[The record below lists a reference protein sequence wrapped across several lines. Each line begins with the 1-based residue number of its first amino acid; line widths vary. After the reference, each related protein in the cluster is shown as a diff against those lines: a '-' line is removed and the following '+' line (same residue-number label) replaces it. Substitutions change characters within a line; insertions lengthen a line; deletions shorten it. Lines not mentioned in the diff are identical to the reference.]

1 MKPIKWTS
9 AVVFILAALSG
20 CIRDVE
26 LDLSNKNRE
35 YVLNCILNTQK
46 DTITA
51 ALTKTENITSNSKSF
66 EVVKDAEITLFENGN
81 SVGTFSFSDSGTY
94 FLPYNPK
101 PGTTYRLEANTGNEK
116 IWGETTVPETV
127 EASIEKLASS
137 MEGYQVSFK
146 DNRDED
152 NFYWITATGYERML
166 DTTQKDT
173 TVFYLQKNIAGIIFS
188 SFEYADDFNRYIGEH
203 GDYKFEYDY
212 YIRFS
217 DSQLPDSIIRVKF
230 RPMVGSSPEFFF
242 LSTDYHLDKY
252 MKSSLLLERMD
263 LYAEDMPVIYS
274 PQPVYSNIHGGTG
287 ILGSFN
293 SVSKEF
299 SGD

>member
-1 MKPIKWTS
+1 MKPFNWTF
-9 AVVFILAALSG
+9 ALIFFLAALSG

-26 LDLSNKNRE
+26 LDLKNTKQKF
-35 YVLNCILNTQK
+35 VLNCILNTQK

-51 ALTKTENITSNSKSF
+51 ALTKTANMTSDSKSF
-66 EVVKDAEITLFENGN
+66 EAVKDAEIVLFENNN
-81 SVGTFSFSDSGTY
+81 SVGSFSFSDSGTY
-94 FLPYNPK
+94 FLPYKPK
-101 PGTTYRLEANTGNEK
+101 PETKYRLEANIGNNK
-116 IWGETTVPETV
+116 IWGETTVPKTV

-137 MEGYQVSFK
+137 TDGYQVSFK
-146 DNRDED
+146 DNRDEN
-152 NFYWITATGYERML
+152 NFYWVSAVGYEQML

-173 TVFYLQKNIAGIIFS
+173 TVFYTQKNIAGIIFS

-217 DSQLPDSIIRVKF
+217 DSQLPDGVIRVKF
-230 RPMVGSSPEFFF
+230 RPLVGFSPEVFF

-252 MKSSLLLERMD
+252 MKSSLLTERMEI
-263 LYAEDMPVIYS
+263 YAEDMPIIYT
-274 PQPVYSNIHGGTG
+274 PFPIYSNIHGGTG
-287 ILGSFN
+287 IFGSFA

-299 SGD
+299 SRD

>member
-1 MKPIKWTS
+1 MKQFHRTFALI
-9 AVVFILAALSG
+9 FFLAALSG

-26 LDLSNKNRE
+26 LDLNNKNRE

-51 ALTKTENITSNSKSF
+51 ALTITENITSDSKSF
-66 EVVKDAEITLFENGN
+66 EVVKDAEIVLFENGN
-81 SVGTFSFSDSGTY
+81 SVGSFSFSDSGTY

-101 PGTTYRLEANTGNEK
+101 PGTTYRLEANTGNNK
-116 IWGETTVPETV
+116 IWGETTVPKTV

-137 MEGYQVSFK
+137 MEDYQVSFK
-146 DNRDED
+146 DNSDED
-152 NFYWITATGYERML
+152 NFYWISATGYEGAS
-166 DTTQKDT
+166 DNQ
-173 TVFYLQKNIAGIIFS
+173 YKNIACIILS
-188 SFEYADDFNRYIGEH
+188 NFEYADDFNRYISENGIF
-203 GDYKFEYDY
+203 KFEYDY
-212 YIRFS
+212 YLRLS
-217 DSQLPDSIIRVKF
+217 GNQLSESPVQVLF
-230 RPMVGSSPEFFF
+230 RPQCIGSPIEVFF

-263 LYAEDMPVIYS
+263 LFAEDMPVIYS

-299 SGD
+299 